1 MDIQDNFKPL
11 DTSQDKD
18 YYMNMFDLLD
28 LFDVNE
34 DN

>member
-1 MDIQDNFKPL
+1 MDIEDNFKLL
-11 DTSQDKD
+11 DTSQHKD